1 MSSKTWKNIE
11 RRIASYFG
19 SERTPLSGG
28 NSKITRSDSLHD
40 LLFIETKY
48 RVSHSA
54 VTLWRSTKEMADVEN
69 KIPVVCL
76 SEKGKQGFW
85 IVCHSSDLTSIANQR
100 VLATKR
106 GAE

>member
-1 MSSKTWKNIE
+1 MASKTWKSIE
-11 RRIASYFG
+11 RKIAAYFG
-19 SERTPLSGG
+19 SVRTPLSGG
-28 NSKITRSDSLHD
+28 SSRHTRSDSLHD

-106 GAE
+106 GAK